1 MATTVQQLVN
11 RVNDNITN
19 VTVLQSQINSALTN
33 MNSSSPLT
41 QDNIHIQSEIQKLKD
56 QATNYDTQ
64 FEEEESKIQAM
75 GGKTRKQTLQEF
87 VLLFFY
93 LAAVLFIIS
102 VIVYTSITEENS
114 KKTVQVGIA
123 LFFILFITTGILIR
137 YA

>member
-19 VTVLQSQINSALTN
+19 MTVIQSQINTALAN
-33 MNSSSPLT
+33 MNSSTPLT
-41 QDNIHIQSEIQKLKD
+41 QDNVFIQSEIQKLKD
-56 QATNYDTQ
+56 QATNYDSQ
-64 FEEEESKIQAM
+64 FEEEEAKLQAM

-93 LAAVLFIIS
+93 ISAVLFS
-102 VIVYTSITEENS
+102 VSVLVYTQIVEQNS
-114 KKTVQVGIA
+114 KKTTQMAIA
-123 LFFILFITTGILIR
+123 LFFILFVTTGILIR

>member
-33 MNSSSPLT
+33 MNSSTPLT
-41 QDNIHIQSEIQKLKD
+41 QDNTYIQSEIQKLKD
-56 QATNYDTQ
+56 QATSFDSQ
-64 FEEEESKIQAM
+64 FEEEEAKLQAM

-93 LAAVLFIIS
+93 LAAILFIIS
-102 VIVYTSITEENS
+102 VIVYTSITEQNS
-114 KKTVQVGIA
+114 KKTIQMAIA
-123 LFFILFITTGILIR
+123 LFFILFVSTGILIR

>member
-1 MATTVQQLVN
+1 MATTVKQLVN

-19 VTVLQSQINSALTN
+19 VTVLQSQINTALSN
-33 MNSSSPLT
+33 MNSNTPLT
-41 QDNIHIQSEIQKLKD
+41 QGNVFIQSEIQKLKD
-56 QATNYDTQ
+56 QATNYDSQ

-93 LAAVLFIIS
+93 LAAVLFIVS
-102 VIVYTSITEENS
+102 VIVYTSITEQNG
-114 KKTVQVGIA
+114 KKTTQMAIA

>member
-1 MATTVQQLVN
+1 MATTVQQLVD

-19 VTVLQSQINSALTN
+19 VTVLQSQINTALSN
-33 MNSSSPLT
+33 MNSSTPLT
-41 QDNIHIQSEIQKLKD
+41 QDNVFIQSEIQKLKD
-56 QATNYDTQ
+56 QATNYDSQ
-64 FEEEESKIQAM
+64 FEEEEAKIQAM

-93 LAAVLFIIS
+93 LSAVLFIVS
-102 VIVYTSITEENS
+102 VLVYTQIVEQNG
-114 KKTVQVGIA
+114 KKTKQMAIA